1 MTPTGRLIGHTA
13 AAVLLGLAMA
23 CGGGGG
29 GGTPT
34 NPSPPSG
41 GPGPS
46 GATIT
51 ISNSVATPSSVT
63 ISVGQSVTFVNNDTR
78 AWEIFS
84 NPHPTHTNCPA
95 INAVGAIQAGQT
107 ELTNAFTTAGTCGFH
122 EHSSN
127 DSIAGLRGTI
137 IIR

>member
-1 MTPTGRLIGHTA
+1 MTLTGRLAGHTA
-13 AAVLLGLAMA
+13 AALVLALAIA
-23 CGGGGG
+23 CGGSSGGS
-29 GGTPT
+29 PN

-78 AWEIFS
+78 AWEITS
-84 NPHPTHTNCPA
+84 NPHPTHTDCPA
-95 INAVGAIQAGQT
+95 INAVSNIAQGAT
-107 ELTNAFTTAGTCGFH
+107 ELTNAFTTARTCGFH

-127 DSIAGLRGTI
+127 DSIPGLRGTI
-137 IIR
+137 IVR